1 MEQGRKGMLE
11 VLVGEGNVASAV
23 GSGLLPV
30 FATPQLV
37 ALMEGAACK
46 ALEGSLPQGSTT
58 VGTRIDVQHT
68 AATPIGMRVRA
79 EAVVTAEE
87 GRKIS
92 FQIEAFDDA
101 GSVGTAAHERVVVDS
116 VRFMQKAEAKKR

>member
-1 MEQGRKGMLE
+1 MEVGRKGTLE
-11 VLVGEGNVASAV
+11 TLVQEGNVASAV

-37 ALMEGAACK
+37 ALMEGAACRV
-46 ALEGSLPQGSTT
+46 LEGELPEGSTT

-79 EAVVTAEE
+79 EATVTAVE

-92 FQIEAFDDA
+92 FQIEAFDDV
-101 GSVGTAAHERVVVDS
+101 GSVGTATHERFVVDS
-116 VRFMQKAEAKKR
+116 ARFMQKAEAKKG